1 MPPLA
6 VCMNQKITR
15 RLSSH
20 ASIFSAEALAL
31 TLALEIVETAR
42 DRNFWIFSDSLS
54 CLQAIKFRQLQ
65 NPFILNILQKCHI
78 LTVTHDKIVQFCWIP
93 SHVGISGN
101 EKVDLAAKDAIQLPI
116 SNNIKLPKPTL
127 WKTKLH
133 NITTRRDEV
142 VLHRIR
148 IGHTYLTHSYLL
160 KQENSPD
167 CSTCKCLLTV
177 QHILLECPNYN
188 LIRVKYFQA
197 TTLYDLFNKV
207 SLVHIIN
214 YLKEIKLY
222 KNI

>member
-65 NPFILNILQKCHI
+65 NPFILNILQKCHM

-93 SHVGISGN
+93 RHVGISGN
-101 EKVDLAAKDAIQLPI
+101 EKADLAAKDAIQLPI
-116 SNNIKLPKPTL
+116 NTNIKLPYTDIKQDINQYYTKSWQTIWNNTLFNKLQNVKPTPG
-127 WKTKLH
+127 KTKLN

-142 VLHRIR
+142 VLHRILV
-148 IGHTYLTHSYLL
+148 YNHSVA
-160 KQENSPD
+160 ENIQ
-167 CSTCKCLLTV
+167 CSQRREYTKTN
-177 QHILLECPNYN
+177 NYIACDADHVN
-188 LIRVKYFQA
+188 GWL
-197 TTLYDLFNKV
+197 
-207 SLVHIIN
+207 
-214 YLKEIKLY
+214 
-222 KNI
+222 NISE